1 MAFDVVT
8 LASVVD
14 ALVDPWRSGIMQRA
28 AIEVLLLGIAGGLLG
43 CWVVW
48 GGLSFSAEALPHAML
63 PGLVGAAL
71 LGVPLVVGGAVGLV
85 VAALLIA
92 AASRLRTLDR
102 DTAISVVFTGLFG
115 LGVLMALAPDTPAGV
130 SELLF
135 GDILGLT
142 DGDVLVA
149 AGLTAVLVV
158 ALVVLHPRL
167 LAVTFDREAARVLG
181 VRLGTT
187 DTVLVVLIAITTLI
201 CVQALGN
208 LFVAAILVAPSAVAR
223 LWGGPIVPSMLRA
236 VAVAV
241 LCGIAGLYL
250 SFHANVAAGAAIA
263 GVTVVVYL
271 LAVAAADLR
280 DRYRTPKCVVE
291 GDR

>member
-71 LGVPLVVGGAVGLV
+71 LGVPLVVGGAIGLV

-208 LFVAAILVAPSAVAR
+208 LFVAAILVAPAAVAR
-223 LWGGPIVPSMLRA
+223 LWGGPIVLSMLRA

>member
-1 MAFDVVT
+1 MLDAVT
-8 LASVVD
+8 VASVAD

-48 GGLSFSAEALPHAML
+48 GGLSFSAEALPHAMF

-71 LGVPLVVGGAVGLV
+71 LGVPLVLGGAVGLV

-92 AASRLRTLDR
+92 LASQIRTLDR
-102 DTAISVVFTGLFG
+102 DTAISVVFTSLFG
-115 LGVLMALAPDTPAGV
+115 LGVLMALSPDTPAGV

-142 DGDVLVA
+142 TGDVVVA
-149 AGLTAVLVV
+149 AALTAVVV
-158 ALVVLHPRL
+158 AALAVLHPRL
-167 LAVTFDREAARVLG
+167 LAVTFDRDAARVLG

-187 DTVLVVLIAITTLI
+187 DTLLIVLIALATLI

-208 LFVAAILVAPSAVAR
+208 LFVAAVLVAPAAVAR
-223 LWGGPIVPSMLRA
+223 LWGRRVVPSMLLA

-241 LCGIAGLYL
+241 LSGIAGLYL
-250 SFHANVAAGAAIA
+250 SFHANVAAGASIA
-263 GVTVVVYL
+263 AVTVVVYL
-271 LAVAAADLR
+271 LAVTASRLR
-280 DRYRTPKCVVE
+280 GRVRQPKCVVE
-291 GDR
+291 GGA

>member
-1 MAFDVVT
+1 MLDAVT
-8 LASVVD
+8 VASVAD

-28 AIEVLLLGIAGGLLG
+28 ALEVLLLGIAGGLLG

-48 GGLSFSAEALPHAML
+48 GGLSFSAEALPHAMF

-71 LGVPLVVGGAVGLV
+71 LGMPLVLGGAVGLI

-92 AASRLRTLDR
+92 AASRIQTLDR
-102 DTAISVVFTGLFG
+102 DTAISVVFTSLFG
-115 LGVLMALAPDTPAGV
+115 LGVLLALSPDTPAGV

-142 DGDVLVA
+142 SGDLIVA
-149 AGLTAVLVV
+149 AVLTVV
-158 ALVVLHPRL
+158 VVAALVVLHPRL

-181 VRLGTT
+181 VRLGST
-187 DTVLVVLIAITTLI
+187 DTLLIVLIAITTLI

-208 LFVAAILVAPSAVAR
+208 LFVAAVLVAPAAVAR
-223 LWGGPIVPSMLRA
+223 LWGRRVVPSMLLA

-241 LCGIAGLYL
+241 LSGIAGLYL
-250 SFHANVAAGAAIA
+250 SFHANVATGASIA
-263 GVTVVVYL
+263 GVTVIVYL
-271 LAVAAADLR
+271 LAVAAARVR
-280 DRYRTPKCVVE
+280 DRVRRPKCVVE
-291 GDR
+291 GEA